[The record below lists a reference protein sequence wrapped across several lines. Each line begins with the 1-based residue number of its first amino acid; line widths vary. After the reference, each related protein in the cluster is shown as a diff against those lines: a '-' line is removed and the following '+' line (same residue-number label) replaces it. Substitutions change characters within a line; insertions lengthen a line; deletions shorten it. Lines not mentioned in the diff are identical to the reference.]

1 MLQIKAVR
9 QDTFSILKE
18 LMTWPLLNEF
28 NLAGGTALALQIG
41 HRISIDLD
49 FFGNTTVDFDL
60 LKLDISASYNFTVEH
75 NTKNIL
81 IGFIDGIKVD
91 FVRYKYSLIRPPVID
106 QDIRML
112 SIEDI
117 GCMKLAAITG
127 RGRKRD
133 FFDLYFILR
142 EISLKELLDLYVVK
156 YYDGS

>member
-1 MLQIKAVR
+1 
-9 QDTFSILKE
+9 
-18 LMTWPLLNEF
+18 MTWPLLNEF

-75 NTKNIL
+75 NTRNIL

-127 RGRKRD
+127 RARKRD